1 MTSGTDGEIPAFDA
15 TGAPAFVATGNSGEV
30 LTSNGVGTAPTFQA
44 APGGGNVSNTGTPVD
59 NQLAVWTNATTIE
72 GTADFTFDGADFLVY
87 NAVNDGNPEIRLG
100 ATDLEE
106 LNVQTVFD
114 AVAQTLD
121 FVLFNTSAAS
131 VTADKGEYRFQVD
144 DALVATIDDG
154 GIELA
159 DAKSYFIDTSEVLS
173 EIALGSS
180 VLASSLT
187 SVGTLGTLTVD
198 DITLNANTISSAG
211 ASSLAITPTAG
222 QAILLDGTI
231 SIDAGVVTG
240 ATSIASTTF
249 VGALTGTASGNL
261 VNVVEDTT
269 PQLGGALDG
278 QGFDLNNLGVIFL
291 TEQAEAEV
299 DVAGKGQL
307 WVDLAT
313 PNVLMFTDDAGTDF
327 TLAHNATATLNSLT
341 SATSLAWTGMSTGT
355 DGEIPTFSATGAP
368 AFVATGSSGEVLT
381 SNGVGTAPTFQAP
394 TGGGNV
400 SNVGTPLDNQL
411 AVWTGATTVEGT
423 ADFTFDGADF
433 LVYNAVNDG
442 NPEIRLGATDLEEL
456 NVQTVFDAVAQTLDF
471 VLFNTSAASV
481 TADKGEYRFQ
491 VDDALVATID
501 DGGIE
506 LADAKSYFIDTS
518 EVLSEIALGS
528 SVLASS
534 LTSVGTLGTL
544 TVDDITLNANT
555 ISSAGASSLAITP
568 TAGQAIL
575 LDGTISIDAGVV
587 TGATSIASTTF
598 VGALTGTASG
608 NLVNVVED
616 TTPQL
621 GGALDGQGFDLNNL
635 GVIFLT
641 EQAEAEVDVAGK
653 GQLWVDLATPNVL
666 MFTDEAGTDFT
677 LAHNATA
684 TLNSLTS
691 ATSLAWTGMST
702 GTDGEIP
709 TFSATGAPAFVATG
723 SSGEVLTSN
732 GVGTAPTFQAP
743 TGGGNVSNVG
753 TPLDNQLAVWTGA
766 TTVEGTADFTFDGAD
781 FLVYN
786 AVNDGNPEIRLG
798 ATDLE
803 ELNVQTV
810 FDAVAQT
817 LDFVLFNTSAA
828 SVTADKGEY
837 RFQVDDALVA
847 TIDDGGIELADAKSY
862 FIDTSNVLSETVLG
876 STVLASSLTS
886 VGILA
891 ALDVDNIN
899 INLNTISSTAGTDL
913 LITPLAGQQIVLDG
927 AIVIDAGEVTGAT
940 SITSTTFVGA
950 LTGTASGNLVNVVED
965 TTPQLGGAL
974 DGQGFDLNNMG
985 VLFLTE
991 QAAAEVDVAGKGQL
1005 WVETLTPNILRFT
1018 DDAGTDFTIAH
1029 NATATLNSLT
1039 SATSLAW
1046 TGMSTGTD
1054 GQIPTFD
1061 ATGAPAFVATGNSGE
1076 VLTSNGVGTA
1086 PTFQAAPG
1094 GGNVSNTGTPV
1105 DNQLAVWTN
1114 ATTIEGTADFTF
1126 DGADFLI
1133 YNAVNDGNPEIRLG
1147 ATDLEELNVQ
1157 TVFDAVAQTL
1167 DYVLFNTSAASVTAD
1182 KREKPL

>member
-1 MTSGTDGEIPAFDA
+1 MTTGTDGQIPTFDATGAPAFVATGNSGEVLTSNGVGTAPTFQAAPGGGNVSNVGTPVDNQLAVWTGATTIEGTADFTFDGADFLIYNAVNDGNPEIRLGATDLEELNVQTMFDAVAQTLDYVLFNTSAASVTADKGEYRFQVDDALVATIDDGGIELADTMAYFIDTSNVLSETVLGSTVLASSLTSVGTLAALDVDNININLNTISSTAGTDLLITPLAGQQIVLDGAIVIDAGEVTGATSITSTTFVGALTGTASGNLVNVVEDTTPQLGGALDGQGFDLNNMGVLFLTEQAAAEVDVAGKGQLWVETLTPNILRFTDDAGTDFTIAHNATATLNSLTSATSLAWTGMTTGTDGQIPTFDA

-72 GTADFTFDGADFLVY
+72 GTADFTFDGADFLIY

-121 FVLFNTSAAS
+121 YVLFNTSAAS

-144 DALVATIDDG
+144 DALVATVDDG

-159 DAKSYFIDTSEVLS
+159 DAMAYFIDTSNVLS
-173 EIALGSS
+173 ETVLGAS

-198 DITLNANTISSAG
+198 DITLNANAISSAG

-506 LADAKSYFIDTS
+506 LADAKSYFIKLADPP
-518 EVLSEIALGS
+518 ENFNEIG
-528 SVLASS
+528 
-534 LTSVGTLGTL
+534 
-544 TVDDITLNANT
+544 N
-555 ISSAGASSLAITP
+555 LAI
-568 TAGQAIL
+568 AGTELEGIAFTVNESNQRA
-575 LDGTISIDAGVV
+575 TVV
-587 TGATSIASTTF
+587 TAATSMA
-598 VGALTGTASG
+598 
-608 NLVNVVED
+608 N
-616 TTPQL
+616 
-621 GGALDGQGFDLNNL
+621 
-635 GVIFLT
+635 
-641 EQAEAEVDVAGK
+641 K
-653 GQLWVDLATPNVL
+653 GYV
-666 MFTDEAGTDFT
+666 
-677 LAHNATA
+677 
-684 TLNSLTS
+684 
-691 ATSLAWTGMST
+691 
-702 GTDGEIP
+702 
-709 TFSATGAPAFVATG
+709 
-723 SSGEVLTSN
+723 SN
-732 GVGTAPTFQAP
+732 GAC
-743 TGGGNVSNVG
+743 
-753 TPLDNQLAVWTGA
+753 W
-766 TTVEGTADFTFDGAD
+766 
-781 FLVYN
+781 
-786 AVNDGNPEIRLG
+786 
-798 ATDLE
+798 
-803 ELNVQTV
+803 
-810 FDAVAQT
+810 
-817 LDFVLFNTSAA
+817 
-828 SVTADKGEY
+828 
-837 RFQVDDALVA
+837 
-847 TIDDGGIELADAKSY
+847 
-862 FIDTSNVLSETVLG
+862 
-876 STVLASSLTS
+876 
-886 VGILA
+886 
-891 ALDVDNIN
+891 
-899 INLNTISSTAGTDL
+899 
-913 LITPLAGQQIVLDG
+913 IT
-927 AIVIDAGEVTGAT
+927 
-940 SITSTTFVGA
+940 
-950 LTGTASGNLVNVVED
+950 
-965 TTPQLGGAL
+965 
-974 DGQGFDLNNMG
+974 
-985 VLFLTE
+985 
-991 QAAAEVDVAGKGQL
+991 K
-1005 WVETLTPNILRFT
+1005 
-1018 DDAGTDFTIAH
+1018 
-1029 NATATLNSLT
+1029 
-1039 SATSLAW
+1039 
-1046 TGMSTGTD
+1046 
-1054 GQIPTFD
+1054 
-1061 ATGAPAFVATGNSGE
+1061 
-1076 VLTSNGVGTA
+1076 
-1086 PTFQAAPG
+1086 
-1094 GGNVSNTGTPV
+1094 
-1105 DNQLAVWTN
+1105 
-1114 ATTIEGTADFTF
+1114 
-1126 DGADFLI
+1126 
-1133 YNAVNDGNPEIRLG
+1133 
-1147 ATDLEELNVQ
+1147 
-1157 TVFDAVAQTL
+1157 
-1167 DYVLFNTSAASVTAD
+1167 
-1182 KREKPL
+1182 KPSQC